1 MIVIRTLVA
10 MENINMDLVL
20 MLLGGYCLVGFDT
33 VFGPTYK
40 CILYTRYNGLRCSTG
55 VRIEADRVLLVLVTC
70 LLIE

>member
-1 MIVIRTLVA
+1 

-33 VFGPTYK
+33 VFGPTYNV
-40 CILYTRYNGLRCSTG
+40 CLVYEVQQTTVRAG